1 MNLLNNLKESMG
13 CNTIRDDHNGGVVYQ
28 HVHMDKATFDKMLA
42 EVEEE
47 YSALQVENAKL
58 RDWCGEMLDSLMPE
72 ICAKAYWC
80 EEKDWRTCNDDSC
93 GNYSFVI
100 ISRELGIEVD
110 DG

>member
-1 MNLLNNLKESMG
+1 MTG
-13 CNTIRDDHNGGVVYQ
+13 CSVLDNVVVLARKNG
-28 HVHMDKATFDKMLA
+28 KRLPC
-42 EVEEE
+42 ER
-47 YSALQVENAKL
+47 LQMENAKL

-100 ISRELGIEVD
+100 ISRELGIEATA
-110 DG
+110 